1 MSVSPML
8 EYFCSRLE
16 GLSVGHFRLEVQNQS
31 SSITPQSIIRVTVP
45 SNALVEIPSLAWH
58 FNMKT
63 SGATGTNTARLP
75 NGIDQVLNRVEVSIG
90 GVSVASGANF
100 YSVLSKAKDIVDGAE
115 LDAGMNHPEIITT
128 GANNNYVDGT
138 SVTVN
143 EAPTSLNNSTQFC
156 INKWK
161 GFLSSVQPPILST
174 DLMGDIVITL
184 FLDQANNVVTS
195 GDGLTKADFKASTN
209 ADTVSYEL
217 NNVYFT
223 IKAYSMANGVLDQ
236 LYAEQMASNDHLEVG
251 FLQYFAFRD
260 NNAGASRF
268 NIASQS
274 LNRIIVAH
282 HKNVNPVGTS
292 RAPVPAAGYN
302 EITDTGS
309 DRVLDFGKVKYIHPY
324 TQFAEPP
331 TSSKNLYE
339 WQLNGAKFPMFRA
352 TAEDLLLIT
361 RQSGIRGHVCNETMG
376 LEQYKQDNFVSC
388 MKLTL
393 DAPTARYIQ
402 GLDVRGTSLNGYY
415 NIYNNN
421 NAAGNGVTI
430 FLECGSSLFIS
441 PGRQVAVV
449 Q

>member
-31 SSITPQSIIRVTVP
+31 RNITPQSIIRVTLP
-45 SNALVEIPSLAWH
+45 SNALVEIPSLAFH
-58 FNMKT
+58 FNMKS
-63 SGATGTNTARLP
+63 SGAATATAASRLP
-75 NGIDQVLNRVEVSIG
+75 NGIDQVLNRCEVSIG

-100 YSVLSKAKDIVDGAE
+100 YSVLSKAKDLIDGAE

-128 GANNNYVDGT
+128 GATNNYVDGT
-138 SVTVN
+138 AIGAN
-143 EAPTSLNNSTQFC
+143 ETPVDTNNSAQFC

-161 GFLSSVQPPILST
+161 GFLGSCQPPILST
-174 DLMGDIVITL
+174 DLMGDIVVTL
-184 FLDQANNVVTS
+184 FLDQANNVVTIS
-195 GDGLTKADFKASTN
+195 DDVTAAGFILSATADAP
-209 ADTVSYEL
+209 SYEL

-236 LYAEQMASNDHLEVG
+236 LYAEQMANNEHLEVG
-251 FLQYFAFRD
+251 FLQYFSFRD
-260 NNAGASRF
+260 TNDGASRF
-268 NIASQS
+268 NVATQS

-282 HKNVNPVGTS
+282 HANPNPTGAN
-292 RAPVPAAGYN
+292 RHPVLATGYN
-302 EITDTGS
+302 PIAATNA
-309 DRVLDFGKVKYIHPY
+309 DRVLDFGKTKYLHPY
-324 TQFAEPP
+324 TRFAEPG
-331 TSSKNLYE
+331 TLSKNLYE
-339 WQLNGAKFPMFRA
+339 WQLNGAKYPMFRA
-352 TAEDLLLIT
+352 TAEDLLLIA
-361 RQSGIRGHVCNETMG
+361 RQSGVKGHVAMENMG
-376 LEQYKQDNFVSC
+376 LQQYKKDHFVSC

-393 DAPTARYIQ
+393 DAPNARYIQ

-415 NIYNNN
+415 NIYN
-421 NAAGNGVTI
+421 ATGNPVVTI